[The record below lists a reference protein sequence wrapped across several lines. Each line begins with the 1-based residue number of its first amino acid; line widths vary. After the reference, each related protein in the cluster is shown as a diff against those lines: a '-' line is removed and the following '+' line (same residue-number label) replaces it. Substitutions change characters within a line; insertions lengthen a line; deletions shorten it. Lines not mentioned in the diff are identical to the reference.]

1 MFCNEGFTT
10 SLHYTIT
17 NSSNILPIIVQVNL
31 VAVHSVVGYSNG
43 SSPRWANL
51 IFTTLQHSL
60 DYFKTNLV
68 ACQGVKLCFQTQP
81 HFVLNENPT
90 ILNQDVHFIT
100 INGFC
105 YQFFK
110 LNPLKI
116 VYEHHNSP
124 PERPVLFFLPIVE
137 VCQPVHSLRR
147 HTTEHPPYWKTS
159 HTTRFCSLSLHTNSL
174 PFHKLYILFSLD
186 AFNLHSISFQIF
198 QSILRP
204 VFMPIHYPTYTRR
217 DKFDSTRKT
226 RSVTNEHYSTFSGFV
241 TIPKF
246 LEASVF
252 CMSYCW

>member
-68 ACQGVKLCFQTQP
+68 ACQGVKLCFHAQP
-81 HFVLNENPT
+81 HFVLNENRT

-105 YQFFK
+105 YQFFQ

-116 VYEHHNSP
+116 VYEHCNSP
-124 PERPVLFFLPIVE
+124 PEHPVLVHPPISE
-137 VCQPVHSLRR
+137 SYPIACSLRQ
-147 HTTEHPPYWKTS
+147 HTTEHSPCWKTS
-159 HTTRFCSLSLHTNSL
+159 HTTGF
-174 PFHKLYILFSLD
+174 
-186 AFNLHSISFQIF
+186 
-198 QSILRP
+198 
-204 VFMPIHYPTYTRR
+204 
-217 DKFDSTRKT
+217 
-226 RSVTNEHYSTFSGFV
+226 YS
-241 TIPKF
+241 
-246 LEASVF
+246 
-252 CMSYCW
+252 